1 MSLMPNFE
9 DIAFSVGK
17 FLFRGQKFYCPLCQ
31 TNYSIFLQMG
41 NPPRLNARCPG
52 CGSLERHRLLWV
64 SLAHLCKKNVLKMEG
79 RLLHMAPEPSMARRL
94 KEEFE
99 YISADIGPTKIQV
112 RTDIT
117 QLCFRDNCFDV
128 VMCNHVLEHVPNDAK
143 ALSEIYRVLKPG
155 GWASL
160 QVPLD
165 GAHTQED
172 LSIVD
177 PAIRTLLYGQSD
189 HVRQYGAD
197 FANRVNTAGLEPIFL
212 NKHSFLTPAE
222 LGKLSVECEEIIIFG
237 LKPR

>member
-1 MSLMPNFE
+1 MSLMSVLEGVALF
-9 DIAFSVGK
+9 VGK
-17 FLFRGQKFYCPLCQ
+17 VLFRGQKFHCSLCEK
-31 TNYSIFLQMG
+31 NYSRFFQMG
-41 NPPRLNARCPG
+41 DPPRLNARCPG

-64 SLAHLCKKNVLKMEG
+64 ALEHLYKEGVIKMGG
-79 RLLHMAPEPSMARRL
+79 RLLHIAPEHSIAYRL
-94 KEEFE
+94 KEDYEC
-99 YISADIGPTKIQV
+99 ISADIGPMKVQV

-165 GAHTQED
+165 GMQTQED
-172 LSIVD
+172 LSILD
-177 PAIRTLLYGQSD
+177 PAKRTLLYGQSD

-197 FANRVNTAGLEPIFL
+197 FANRVKTAGMEPMFL
-212 NKHSFLTPAE
+212 NKNSFLTLAE
-222 LGKLSVECEEIIIFG
+222 LGKLSVACEEFVILG
-237 LKPR
+237 LKPL